1 MGAGAIAPVPSVE
14 AMFEPGIG
22 IGVMFELAKMLL
34 AALGPLGVAAL
45 VLTAVLLALARP
57 RASIRPTTAAGR
69 RPTLTPDEPQ
79 PFPVPPVRADAWA
92 AVEEPPPPPARREP
106 PTPWSLVEA
115 LYAIGGL
122 NLPPPRPCR
131 RVGDAAAGLDELV
144 DRVSARLINRVLA
157 EQGFLPGSRIWEEA
171 LPAARLAAAYAADPD
186 RADRN

>member
-1 MGAGAIAPVPSVE
+1 
-14 AMFEPGIG
+14 MFEPWTGIG
-22 IGVMFELAKMLL
+22 EGLIFELAKMLV
-34 AALGPLGVAAL
+34 AGLGSLGVPAVVL
-45 VLTAVLLALARP
+45 VLAIGLLACRWSP
-57 RASIRPTTAAGR
+57 VGPTTAAGG
-69 RPTLTPDEPQ
+69 RPALTPDEPQ

-92 AVEEPPPPPARREP
+92 AVEEPQPPPPPARREP

-157 EQGFLPGSRIWEEA
+157 EQGFVPGSRIWEEA